1 MTDITC
7 PNCGSTDII
16 YKKET
21 GEYICTRCGWTSQT
35 ADLKYYE
42 PFKKVEEKPINIKPT
57 QLKVR
62 IVDRNEEAKRM
73 IMIYV
78 RRLADHLPVMDID
91 IKTAERLLNKVL
103 TKKKWKRK
111 YLAASLLILAKKLNN
126 TIQIPYEEYI
136 KILGPK
142 LSIQEL
148 RRTIKDVK
156 KAANIRL
163 YRTTDEREILS
174 KFYKEY
180 GYDDDVANLIVNMYK
195 MVKKAH
201 IASGKKPAT
210 LYAALAYIS
219 YKIYGYPITLRKTS
233 ELAGVTEVPV
243 RNMIKNIMGKIQIEI
258 NI

>member
-1 MTDITC
+1 MEVIC
-7 PNCGSTDII
+7 PNCGSKDII

-35 ADLKYYE
+35 ADLKYYR
-42 PFKKVEEKPINIKPT
+42 PYKKVEEKPVNIEVMHAKT
-57 QLKVR
+57 R
-62 IVDRNEEAKRM
+62 IIDRTEEGKRI
-73 IMIYV
+73 IMLYI

-126 TIQIPYEEYI
+126 TIQIPYDEYI

-148 RRTIKDVK
+148 RRTLKEVK
-156 KAANIRL
+156 KTANIRL

-174 KFYKEY
+174 RFYKEY
-180 GYDDDVANLIVNMYK
+180 GYDDEVTNLIIKIYRMA
-195 MVKKAH
+195 KKAH

-210 LYAALAYIS
+210 LYAAIAYIS

-233 ELAGVTEVPV
+233 ELSGVTEVPI
-243 RNMIKNIMGKIQIEI
+243 RNMIKDMMEKIQIEI